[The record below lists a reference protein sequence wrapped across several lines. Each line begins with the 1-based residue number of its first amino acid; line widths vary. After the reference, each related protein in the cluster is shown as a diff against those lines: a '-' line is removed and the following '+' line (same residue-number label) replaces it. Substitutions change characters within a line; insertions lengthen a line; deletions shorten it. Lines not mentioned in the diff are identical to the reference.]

1 MVRKTL
7 DGEIVQII
15 SSVLD
20 VKFPDHLPMQNELL
34 KVDAGDRH
42 VKIEVM
48 NHLDDSTVR
57 CISLEP
63 TEG

>member
-1 MVRKTL
+1 MLSKTL

-42 VKIEVM
+42 VKIGGNE
-48 NHLDDSTVR
+48 S
-57 CISLEP
+57 P
-63 TEG
+63 